1 MKKKTNIRPRRVG
14 EKTTRGQQW
23 EDLHEAIVD
32 CHAGRF
38 NQILGDLM
46 DSDDLDEKVKG
57 AEMFIKVLEFFKP
70 KHQRMTHAGDKDAPI
85 VIAIPDK
92 I

>member
-1 MKKKTNIRPRRVG
+1 MAKKGLIPKQHG
-14 EKTTRGQQW
+14 SKTTRGQQW

-38 NQILGDLM
+38 NQILADLM
-46 DSDDLDEKVKG
+46 ESDDIDEKVKG

-70 KHQRMTHAGDKDAPI
+70 KHQRMTHAGDENAPI